1 LGDRVMEMTVFG
13 LALSLTIVGNLL
25 YFRFL
30 DNHD

>member
-1 LGDRVMEMTVFG
+1 LVMELTVFG

-25 YFRFL
+25 FFRFL